1 MPEPIL
7 ENIKSIVAEL
17 DEGDEPEDFHLV
29 EEEDFKELVVEAE
42 DAQPPEFKVEEAD
55 PPEDTKPTT
64 AEDEEDPPLRP
75 DLEALMDIV
84 DNPLKTKKSFEVKV
98 QNDDDDE
105 IFIVHDAEEEDQDS
119 LFV

>member
-1 MPEPIL
+1 ML
-7 ENIKSIVAEL
+7 SL
-17 DEGDEPEDFHLV
+17 
-29 EEEDFKELVVEAE
+29 
-42 DAQPPEFKVEEAD
+42 PPEFKVEEAD
-55 PPEDTKPTT
+55 PPPPPEDTKPTT
-64 AEDEEDPPLRP
+64 AEDEEEDPPLRP